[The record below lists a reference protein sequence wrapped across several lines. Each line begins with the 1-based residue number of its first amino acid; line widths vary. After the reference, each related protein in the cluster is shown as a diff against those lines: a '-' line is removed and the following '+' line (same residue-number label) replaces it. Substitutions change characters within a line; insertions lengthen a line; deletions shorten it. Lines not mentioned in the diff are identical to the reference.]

1 MTQPLE
7 IQKEATFL
15 YTGRAKATTC
25 PVTYFDFTGCTISG
39 YITKDLKIG
48 ARIPLT
54 TLFTNSA
61 NGILEFSLTDEQV
74 IALEFVAYKV
84 RLIITFP
91 SGDTHVVTQDARVM
105 P

>member
-1 MTQPLE
+1 MTQPIE

-25 PVTYFDFTGCTISG
+25 PVSYFDFTGCTISG
-39 YITKDLKIG
+39 YLTKDLKSG

-54 TLFTNSA
+54 ASFTDAA
-61 NGILEFSLTDEQV
+61 NGVLEFSLTDNQV
-74 IALEFVAYKV
+74 VALEFVAYKL
-84 RLIITFP
+84 RLIIEFP
-91 SGDTHVVTQDARVM
+91 SGNTHVVTEDARVL

>member
-1 MTQPLE
+1 MNQPIE

-25 PVTYFDFTGCTISG
+25 PVTYFDFTGCSISG
-39 YITKDLKIG
+39 YITKDLKSG
-48 ARIPLT
+48 ARIALT
-54 TLFTNSA
+54 ASFTDAA
-61 NGILEFSLTDEQV
+61 NGILEFSLTSIQV
-74 IALEFVAYKV
+74 AALEFVAYKL

-91 SGDTHVVTQDARVM
+91 SGDTFTVTEDARVM